1 MAWLRAYVDK
11 KITSKGGGD
20 HSRIIDFEVPDDG
33 FRFLLPENGGPVE
46 VSDSKNLPK
55 LKKDEQIGQVVR
67 LYEPGQNVAASL
79 TLDSRKVIVD
89 SIAGDLAASLG
100 IGQDEARQL
109 AEGAVAKADL

>member
-46 VSDSKNLPK
+46 VSSSKNLPK
-55 LKKDEQIGQVVR
+55 LKKDEQIGQLVQIDPNQAHI
-67 LYEPGQNVAASL
+67 E
-79 TLDSRKVIVD
+79 
-89 SIAGDLAASLG
+89 
-100 IGQDEARQL
+100 
-109 AEGAVAKADL
+109 